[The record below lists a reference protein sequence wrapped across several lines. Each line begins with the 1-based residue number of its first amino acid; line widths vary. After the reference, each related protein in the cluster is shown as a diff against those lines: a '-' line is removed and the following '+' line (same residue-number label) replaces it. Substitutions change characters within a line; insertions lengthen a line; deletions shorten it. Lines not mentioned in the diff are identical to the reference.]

1 MYRLFI
7 VLLMLLPFSLV
18 SCSSEESVSKE
29 PVGEV
34 QFTDIQILKKGA
46 VKANI
51 NGKYKNINFLAGEYK
66 ESESVDTVAS
76 YDYNSGSYI
85 GESDGKY
92 VACFHNQR
100 FVLDNVLQVGDYN
113 FKVSPGGENVL
124 FFRNTSEG
132 KRVQVYS
139 LKDKDS
145 INIINKAV
153 ISGEYVKW
161 YDGNSFIF
169 YGVNQEEEKNGIF
182 LYDLQSGSEQC
193 LIPIKEGI
201 VEFLQ
206 RIDDEI
212 IYCISTDMGKSLISF
227 NINTKEKIILSDSIF
242 NIYDI
247 VKIDKDYY
255 FLGQLVT
262 ADDSLYRISNG
273 QINRLVYGFPKKV
286 IVKKEIMLSE
296 ENEILFIGKDED
308 EYVEKVYKSTKD
320 GEISIVKEFNYE
332 VTFVK

>member
-1 MYRLFI
+1 MAIRVYLANEHDIIREGLKNILSRNPIINIAGEFTGNGELFSNVDRIKPNLLFI
-7 VLLMLLPFSLV
+7 DISTKDDKTLKAISKIKILNSKMLIVALSDKIEDAV
-18 SCSSEESVSKE
+18 S
-29 PVGEV
+29 
-34 QFTDIQILKKGA
+34 IAL
-46 VKANI
+46 N
-51 NGKYKNINFLAGEYK
+51 
-66 ESESVDTVAS
+66 
-76 YDYNSGSYI
+76 
-85 GESDGKY
+85 
-92 VACFHNQR
+92 
-100 FVLDNVLQVGDYN
+100 
-113 FKVSPGGENVL
+113 ENL
-124 FFRNTSEG
+124 
-132 KRVQVYS
+132 
-139 LKDKDS
+139 
-145 INIINKAV
+145 
-153 ISGEYVKW
+153 
-161 YDGNSFIF
+161 
-169 YGVNQEEEKNGIF
+169 NGIF

-206 RIDDEI
+206 RVDDEI